1 MDNKL
6 LKTKPKNIQYWFL
19 TLLVL
24 AVLAPIVWILV
35 VRLEGEKP
43 AAEIQL
49 ASASLGLSQELIISF
64 ADSKSGLRDV
74 WIGIA
79 KDGKDY
85 VLVKKDFPGS
95 GFIGGGEVAKESFTV
110 LVEPKAL
117 GISEGKA
124 TLRIVAKDYSWRGR
138 FSGNQTLIEKP
149 VTIDTK
155 PPVIS
160 VLTRF
165 HNIAQGGAGLAIY
178 QISEPCKETGVYV
191 GDQFYPGFS
200 GYFKDPSMWLAFF
213 ALGYDQDSKTKMFVQ
228 AVDAAGNRSVSGIP
242 RYVIRKRFRKDELNI
257 SDRFLAKKM
266 PEFENEIPGGARLS
280 PVEIFLKV
288 NRDLRKTDYGKITEL
303 VKTSDPALHWK
314 GAFLRLPNSERR
326 AGFAD
331 HRNYRYQ
338 GKNIDNQVHLGI
350 DLASIARSPV
360 PAANAGKVAFSGRI
374 GIYGLTVLIDH
385 GFGLFSMYSHLS
397 DIKVEK
403 GQQVA
408 KGDIIG
414 NTGTTGMAGGDHLH
428 YSVLIHHT
436 FVNPVEWWDASW
448 IENNVMV
455 KIRDAETG

>member
-6 LKTKPKNIQYWFL
+6 LKTNPKRIGSWFL

-24 AVLAPIVWILV
+24 AVLAPIVWVLV

-43 AAEIQL
+43 AAQIQL
-49 ASASLGLSQELIISF
+49 ASPYLGLSQELTVSF
-64 ADSKSGLRDV
+64 TDSKSGLRDV
-74 WIGIA
+74 RIDIA

-85 VLVKKDFPGS
+85 VLVKKNFPGS

-155 PPVIS
+155 PPAIS

-178 QISEPCKETGVYV
+178 QISEPCKETGIYV
-191 GDQFYPGFS
+191 GEEFYPGYS
-200 GYFKDPSMWLAFF
+200 GYFKDSNMWLAFF
-213 ALGYDQDSKTKMFVQ
+213 ALRHDQDSKTKMFVQ
-228 AVDAAGNRSVSGIP
+228 AVDAAGNRSVGGIP
-242 RYVIRKRFRKDELNI
+242 KHIIRKRFRKDRINI
-257 SDRFLAKKM
+257 SDGFLARKM
-266 PEFENEIPGGARLS
+266 PEFENQIAEGAGLS

-288 NRDLRKTDYGKITEL
+288 NRDFRKADYEKIVEL
-303 VKTSDPALHWK
+303 VKNPDPALHWK
-314 GAFLRLPNSERR
+314 GAFLRLPNSARR
-326 AGFAD
+326 ASFAD
-331 HRNYRYQ
+331 YRDYRYQ
-338 GKNIDNQVHLGI
+338 KKNIDNQVHLGI
-350 DLASIARSPV
+350 DLASLARSPV
-360 PAANAGKVAFSGRI
+360 PASNAGKIAFSDRN

-397 DIKVEK
+397 DIKVKK
-403 GQQVA
+403 GQKVA
-408 KGDIIG
+408 KGDVIG
-414 NTGTTGMAGGDHLH
+414 NTGATGLAGGDHLH

-436 FVNPVEWWDASW
+436 FVNPVEWWDGSW
-448 IENNVMV
+448 IENNVMA

>member
-1 MDNKL
+1 MGNKL
-6 LKTKPKNIQYWFL
+6 LKTKPKNIRFWFF

-24 AVLAPIVWILV
+24 AVLAPIVWVLV

-49 ASASLGLSQELIISF
+49 ASPSLGLSQELTASF
-64 ADSKSGLRDV
+64 SDLKSGLRDV

-138 FSGNQTLIEKP
+138 FSGNRTLIEKP

-155 PPVIS
+155 PPAIS
-160 VLTRF
+160 ILTRF

-178 QISEPCKETGVYV
+178 QISEPSKETGVYV
-191 GDQFYPGFS
+191 GEEFYPGFS
-200 GYFKDPSMWLAFF
+200 GYFKDPNMWLAFF

>member
-1 MDNKL
+1 M
-6 LKTKPKNIQYWFL
+6 
-19 TLLVL
+19 L
-24 AVLAPIVWILV
+24 AVLAPIVWVLV

-49 ASASLGLSQELIISF
+49 ASPSLGLSQVLTVSF
-64 ADSKSGLRDV
+64 SDSKSGLRDV

-95 GFIGGGEVAKESFTV
+95 GFIGGGKVAKESFTV

-124 TLRIVAKDYSWRGR
+124 ILRIVAKDYSWRGR

-191 GDQFYPGFS
+191 GEEFYPGFS
-200 GYFKDPSMWLAFF
+200 GYFKDPNMWLAFF
-213 ALGYDQDSKTKMFVQ
+213 ALGYDQDSETKMFVQ
-228 AVDAAGNRSVSGIP
+228 AVDAAGTRSVSGIP

-266 PEFENEIPGGARLS
+266 PEFENEIPGSARLS
-280 PVEIFLKV
+280 PVEMFLKV

-303 VKTSDPALHWK
+303 VKDSDPALHWK
-314 GAFLRLPNSERR
+314 GAFLRLPNSARR

-331 HRNYRYQ
+331 YRDYKYQ

-414 NTGTTGMAGGDHLH
+414 NTGTTGMAAGDHLH
-428 YSVLIHHT
+428 YGVLIHHT

-448 IENNVMV
+448 IENNVMA

>member
-6 LKTKPKNIQYWFL
+6 LKTKPKNIRFWFL

-24 AVLAPIVWILV
+24 AVLAPIVWVLV

-49 ASASLGLSQELIISF
+49 ASPSLGLSQELTVSF
-64 ADSKSGLRDV
+64 SDSKSGLRDV

-79 KDGKDY
+79 KDGKEY

-95 GFIGGGEVAKESFTV
+95 GFIGGGEVAEESFTI

-138 FSGNQTLIEKP
+138 FSGNRTLIEKP

-191 GDQFYPGFS
+191 GEEFYPGFS

-213 ALGYDQDSKTKMFVQ
+213 ALGYDQDRKTKMFVQ

-242 RYVIRKRFRKDELNI
+242 RYVIRKRFRKDKLNI
-257 SDRFLAKKM
+257 SDRFLARKM
-266 PEFENEIPGGARLS
+266 PEFENEIPGGASLS
-280 PVEIFLKV
+280 PIELFLKV
-288 NRDLRKTDYGKITEL
+288 NRDLRKTNYEKITEL
-303 VKTSDPALHWK
+303 VKNPDPALHWK
-314 GAFLRLPNSERR
+314 GAFLRLPNSARR

-331 HRNYRYQ
+331 HRDYRYQ
-338 GKNIDNQVHLGI
+338 GKNIDKQVHLGI

-360 PAANAGKVAFSGRI
+360 SASNAGRVAFGDRI
-374 GIYGLTVLIDH
+374 GIYGLTVFIDH

-397 DIKVEK
+397 NIKVEK
-403 GQQVA
+403 DQQVA

-414 NTGTTGMAGGDHLH
+414 STGATGMAAGDHLH
-428 YSVLIHHT
+428 YGILIHHT

-448 IENNVMV
+448 IENNVMA